1 MEPAVIA
8 ALASIAAALI
18 ALIGAI
24 FNRRKTEEAA
34 EQARLANV
42 QVSERLKRIDEF
54 QQTNLAQFK
63 SELDR
68 ITFVVNANYSIRVEV
83 LTEAYS
89 KLAEIKI
96 LMESFVV
103 PLFPHST
110 TGNPKTI
117 RDAADKFEE
126 LYKFCSMKA
135 VFFASNSQF
144 MNALGQLMGHINH
157 MLNNARSGNSSSWAQ
172 QANVVISGVSPVLSQ
187 IRDEVRQELKFD
199 LQPSVRGDLRE

>member
-8 ALASIAAALI
+8 ALASVSAAFI
-18 ALIGAI
+18 ALFGAI
-24 FNRRKTEEAA
+24 FNRRKTADAA

-42 QVSERLKRIDEF
+42 QLSERLKTIDEF
-54 QQTNLAQFK
+54 QQTNLALLK

-68 ITFVVNANYSIRVEV
+68 ITFVVNANYSKRVEV

-89 KLAEIKI
+89 KLAEIKL
-96 LMESFVV
+96 LMESSVV

-110 TGNPKTI
+110 TGNPQTI

-126 LYKFCSMKA
+126 LYKLCSMKA

-144 MNALGQLMGHINH
+144 MNALGQVMGHINH
-157 MLNNARSGNSSSWAQ
+157 MLNNANSGNSSAWAQ
-172 QANVVISGVSPVLSQ
+172 QANIVISGVNPVLSQ
-187 IRDEVRQELKFD
+187 IRDEVRQELKLD
-199 LQPSVRGDLRE
+199 L

>member
-1 MEPAVIA
+1 MEPAAVA
-8 ALASIAAALI
+8 ALASISAALI

-42 QVSERLKRIDEF
+42 QLSERLKTIDEF
-54 QQTNLAQFK
+54 QQTNLAMLK
-63 SELDR
+63 SDLDR
-68 ITFVVNANYSIRVEV
+68 ITFVVNANYSKRVEV

-89 KLAEIKI
+89 KLAEIKL

-103 PLFPHST
+103 PLFPHSV
-110 TGNPKTI
+110 TGNPQTI

-126 LYKFCSMKA
+126 LYKFCSMKS

-144 MNALGQLMGHINH
+144 MNALGQVMGHINH
-157 MLNNARSGNSSSWAQ
+157 MLNNAGSGTSSWQQ
-172 QANVVISGVSPVLSQ
+172 QAKIVIGGVNPVLSQ
-187 IRDEVRQELKFD
+187 IQDEVRRELKLD
-199 LQPSVRGDLRE
+199 L